1 MHGIMVLLFW
11 GVCHWLA
18 LYMSNKYMKVSKKYT
33 KVNNNVYYSSCSLR
47 YVHCRRQLK
56 WHGVGGALLFVK
68 TLWCGHR
75 LKQGIIQMT
84 TGQLSQCGPSQL
96 VNYYK

>member
-1 MHGIMVLLFW
+1 
-11 GVCHWLA
+11 
-18 LYMSNKYMKVSKKYT
+18 MKVSKKYT